1 MIFGCYVLFGLGL
14 VSYAVSAINSGS
26 GTGETFSDIANA
38 LMLITAVLLLF
49 RAANWGR
56 KKKSDG

>member
-1 MIFGCYVLFGLGL
+1 MIYFCYVLFGAGIL
-14 VSYAVSAINSGS
+14 SYVYAAFNTSSN
-26 GTGETFSDIANA
+26 TGETFSDIANA

-56 KKKSDG
+56 KTE